1 MLRYIDWMFTLRF
14 SLHVRS
20 YDMNDDHQWRT
31 HIIQSGDYLIVCVDH
46 DSTQSMTNAQSFYQ
60 YKFAAFDNGKIK
72 NWFKCKSFG
81 RTLNYMCLICIR
93 QSLAA
98 LVRHMNRQ
106 CGLSRRIHRDRV
118 TQSTIWCPPI
128 QYQYCSRSVGHTKIC
143 SPQQRINRNSEWYK
157 LMRNFS
163 LRQFMVVCVCVVAG
177 CMCTNMFVVY
187 QSVRRNDRLRP
198 MQMM

>member
-1 MLRYIDWMFTLRF
+1 MVSSQGLANSYIQKENLVYSSDDNQHYNCSHGFVQCVHKSFFYWYKMLRYIDWMFTLRF

-31 HIIQSGDYLIVCVDH
+31 HIIQSGDYLVVCVDH

-72 NWFKCKSFG
+72 NWFKCKFFG

-143 SPQQRINRNSEWYK
+143 SPQQRMI
-157 LMRNFS
+157 
-163 LRQFMVVCVCVVAG
+163 
-177 CMCTNMFVVY
+177 
-187 QSVRRNDRLRP
+187 
-198 MQMM
+198 